1 MNTDFDKLELLL
13 RTKNFDELNMFEKDL
28 VLKSLTKEE
37 YNAMHDLY
45 ILAPSR
51 GVDEIEPSSG
61 LKSRLDDALKAKTH
75 HTSLLRLPIP
85 LYQTA
90 AAAAILF
97 FIGLNINLSSVIPT
111 KVVRDS
117 VRTVQYIDRPLKQI
131 QYVMVPAKPAQQ
143 SLHQTERATAQAHAT
158 RGEDMH
164 EYPVSVDNPLLIRQ
178 REVAMANI
186 RRVLNEKNGSSID
199 GDTVLKKMMVS
210 SY

>member
-13 RTKNFDELNMFEKDL
+13 RTKSFDELNMFEKDL

-37 YNAMHDLY
+37 YNAMHDLH
-45 ILAPSR
+45 ILAPAR
-51 GVDEIEPSSG
+51 GIDKIEPSSG
-61 LKSRLDDALKAKTH
+61 LKSRLDDAFKAKTRR
-75 HTSLLRLPIP
+75 TPLLRLPIP

-111 KVVRDS
+111 RVIRDS
-117 VRTVQYIDRPLKQI
+117 IRTVQYIDHPVTQI
-131 QYVMVPAKPAQQ
+131 QYVTVPVKPMQK
-143 SLHQTERATAQAHAT
+143 ATRQAEQAQAHAA
-158 RGEDMH
+158 REEDMRK
-164 EYPVSVDNPLLIRQ
+164 YAVSADNPVLIRQ

-199 GDTVLKKMMVS
+199 GDTVLRKMTIS

>member
-1 MNTDFDKLELLL
+1 
-13 RTKNFDELNMFEKDL
+13 
-28 VLKSLTKEE
+28 
-37 YNAMHDLY
+37 MHDLY

-51 GVDEIEPSSG
+51 GVDEMEPSSG
-61 LKSRLDDALKAKTH
+61 LKSRLDDALKARAR
-75 HTSLLRLPIP
+75 HTPLLRLPIP

-111 KVVRDS
+111 KVIRDS
-117 VRTVQYIDRPLKQI
+117 IRTVQYIDRPVTQI
-131 QYVMVPAKPAQQ
+131 QYVMVPAKPTQQ
-143 SLHQTERATAQAHAT
+143 SLHQTERATAQAHAA
-158 RGEDMH
+158 REDDMR
-164 EYPVSVDNPLLIRQ
+164 EYTISTDNPVLIRQ

-199 GDTVLKKMMVS
+199 GDTVLRKMMVS

>member
-13 RTKNFDELNMFEKDL
+13 QTKSFDELNVFEQDL
-28 VLKSLTKEE
+28 VIKSLTNEE
-37 YNAMHDLY
+37 YNALHDLY
-45 ILAPSR
+45 TLAPSR

-61 LKSRLDDALKAKTH
+61 LKSRLDDALKAKKRRTP
-75 HTSLLRLPIP
+75 LLRLPIP

-111 KVVRDS
+111 RVIRDS
-117 VRTVQYIDRPLKQI
+117 IRTVQYIDRPVTQI
-131 QYVMVPAKPAQQ
+131 QYVTVPAQPMQKT
-143 SLHQTERATAQAHAT
+143 LRQTEHTSTQAYAT
-158 RGEDMH
+158 REDNMR
-164 EYPVSVDNPLLIRQ
+164 EYAVSADNPVLIRQ
-178 REVAMANI
+178 REIAMANI

-199 GDTVLKKMMVS
+199 GDTVLRKMMVS